1 MTKLDRMKC
10 RRLRLTLLQR
20 RYPLPDRIACH
31 GIRGLLMEVLANVE
45 AALFFKNE
53 NVTELEVNHAESI
66 GWAKVLDPN
75 QDRVA
80 ASKYVS

>member
-20 RYPLPDRIACH
+20 RYPLPDRTASH
-31 GIRGLLMEVLANVE
+31 GIRGFLMEVIANVE
-45 AALFFKNE
+45 AALFFKNK
-53 NVTELEVNHAESI
+53 NVTELEMNHAESI